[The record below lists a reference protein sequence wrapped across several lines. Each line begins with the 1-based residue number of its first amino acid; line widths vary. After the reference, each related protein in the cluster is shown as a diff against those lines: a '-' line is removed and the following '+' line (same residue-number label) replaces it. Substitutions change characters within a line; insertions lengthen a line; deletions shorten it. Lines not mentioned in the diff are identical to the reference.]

1 MLKSNPSHTTKLE
14 ESKTYEVYFI
24 ESTDHWYVGCTT
36 RTTPV
41 RFAQHLAP
49 SSDAPIGKLA
59 KQGIEFTWSVLER
72 GAGNYADRIQ
82 AEQRWYEEKLYTDGR
97 RTLNGQPPAGGKSH
111 WQEGAELLLS
121 TDFGQALARAAILE
135 MAESALKDAG
145 GIAGV
150 GYQRNADGTY
160 TKMCTPAQELAEA

>member
-1 MLKSNPSHTTKLE
+1 MFKSE
-14 ESKTYEVYFI
+14 ESKRFEIYFV
-24 ESTDHWYVGCTT
+24 ESDAHWYVGCTT

-41 RFAQHLAP
+41 RFAQHL
-49 SSDAPIGKLA
+49 SSKNSPIGKLA
-59 KQGIEFTWSVLER
+59 KQGVEFSWSVLER

-160 TKMCTPAQELAEA
+160 TRTCIPAQESAEA